1 MDVVQ
6 RIYGIASSRLY
17 QPSKPQKDPA
27 YLRWLRTR
35 PCCVC
40 GTEIYVC
47 AAHTGGKGLSQKS
60 GDHKAV
66 PLCESCHLTGD
77 DCYHQKARRFFAE
90 RDIDVDTLI
99 RRLRA
104 EYLAQTGKD
113 VDRSAEAASQESSTR
128 ASKRPRRT
136 R

>member
-1 MDVVQ
+1 MTKLF
-6 RIYGIASSRLY
+6 GIAARANYY
-17 QPSKPQKDPA
+17 QPSRPQKDPG

-40 GTEIYVC
+40 GTETYVC
-47 AAHTGGKGLSQKS
+47 AAHTGGKGLSQKND
-60 GDHKAV
+60 DHKAV

-99 RRLRA
+99 RRLGA
-104 EYLAQTGKD
+104 EYLAETGKD
-113 VDRSAEAASQESSTR
+113 PRRATKAAAQER
-128 ASKRPRRT
+128 LACAPKRPRRT
-136 R
+136 P